1 MTVWTVD
8 FDRRAFK
15 SLSRLSKDNQ
25 ERIRDFLDNRLLT
38 SEDPRKLGSALT
50 GGMSGLWRYRVGDTR
65 VVAKLYDER
74 LLILIVDVGHRRE
87 IYR

>member
-1 MTVWTVD
+1 MWTID

-25 ERIRDFLDNRLLT
+25 ERIRDFLDVKLLRLQ
-38 SEDPRKLGSALT
+38 DPRKLGSALS
-50 GGMSGLWRYRVGDTR
+50 GGLSGLWRYRVGDVR
-65 VVAKLYDER
+65 VIAKLQDDR
-74 LLILIVDVGHRRE
+74 LVILIVEVGHRRE

>member
-1 MTVWTVD
+1 MWTID

-25 ERIRDFLDNRLLT
+25 ERIRDFLDVKLLRLQ
-38 SEDPRKLGSALT
+38 DPRKLGSALS
-50 GGMSGLWRYRVGDTR
+50 GGLSGLWRYRVGDVR
-65 VVAKLYDER
+65 IIAKLQDDR
-74 LLILIVDVGHRRE
+74 LVILIVEVGHRRE

>member
-1 MTVWTVD
+1 MWTID

-25 ERIRDFLDNRLLT
+25 ERIRDFLDVKLLRLQ
-38 SEDPRKLGSALT
+38 DPRKLGSALS
-50 GGMSGLWRYRVGDTR
+50 GGLSGLWRYRVGDVR
-65 VVAKLYDER
+65 IIAKLQDDR
-74 LLILIVDVGHRRE
+74 LVILIVEIGHRRE